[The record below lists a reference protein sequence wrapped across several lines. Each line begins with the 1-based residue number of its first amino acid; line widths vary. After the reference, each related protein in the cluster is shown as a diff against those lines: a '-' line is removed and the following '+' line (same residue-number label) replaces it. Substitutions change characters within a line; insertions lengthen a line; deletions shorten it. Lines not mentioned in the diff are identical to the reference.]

1 MAYTGLL
8 HCTIGEETIFPFY
21 FLLKINAENIKNT
34 NKMYS
39 EIKRIVHYKHNLN
52 NVEILKLKGLAF
64 RTKLNILFWNIK
76 KYNTFIKCNNIVR
89 SIYKNIN

>member
-34 NKMYS
+34 NNSCYICS
-39 EIKRIVHYKHNLN
+39 GL
-52 NVEILKLKGLAF
+52 LK
-64 RTKLNILFWNIK
+64 
-76 KYNTFIKCNNIVR
+76 
-89 SIYKNIN
+89 